1 MNTQL
6 ILFPQNYKGYT
17 YTSASIFEYVVDGIN
32 FTTIMAAPALTNV
45 GTPIDDLILQP
56 PTIINSW
63 YKSRS
68 TITIP
73 FAYASAGLV
82 SGLIFTTDVPPA
94 PPPPVTQTISRVYQR
109 LSNLIPGA
117 QYTFTVD
124 SIASGS
130 GATISLR
137 VFNGATNTT
146 ISFGTFSPQGTS
158 HFLNFIPQTA
168 TDIIMVYVTHN
179 VPDTVHI
186 TKIAVKETI
195 IDPTKIYTDLL
206 DGQVICDLYEEEDI
220 PLTLS
225 VDDFTNVAEQV
236 KGYSKD
242 FDLPGTKRN
251 NRIFNNMFEVTRTVG
266 VAIFNPYVKTKC
278 VLKQDGFILFEGY
291 LRMIDIKDQEGEIS
305 YNVNLY
311 DEVIALKD
319 ELNERTFADL
329 DFSELDH
336 DYDWAVIKG
345 TFDDAVGLALINPL
359 NVTSPAYDPALGA
372 GRTNVLKYPFID
384 WTHQHIEG
392 GTGSA
397 NAFVGQPELTTL
409 EQAFRPCIQLKYI
422 IDKIFNA
429 SSFGYTSAYFN
440 ASGFE
445 KLFMDF
451 NWGSGQSPV
460 QFSTT
465 GDTVQLSGGAVN
477 DAQLAFTEVLFPS
490 PITAWGAE
498 AGFDT
503 ATSIFTA
510 TSTNVAYNLNYTAV
524 FLFTGTTTLNLRW
537 FNSST
542 GLSVDVASIAGVVG
556 QQYNYNGFISQILTN
571 IGDTL
576 SMQFSSSGGVG
587 LVKQNNTYGGAII
600 ANVFGA
606 ASNSAA
612 TSQQL
617 LQTLRGEL
625 GQWEFLDGLTT
636 MFNLVSM
643 KDENN
648 ENNILIEPYRDI
660 FAINGNSGT
669 ISDLTLASR
678 SIEHDWTDKVDASE
692 MELKPLTNLNRKSTF
707 KFAEDDDDYAFNVY
721 KNSTGSLYGS
731 KTISQISMDILEGTE
746 EIIVEPFAATV
757 SKPLDSGS
765 NIIAPALYSMND
777 NGTSEGFDNMPRIFY
792 NNGEKTIAAGGTYF
806 VPAQNLVTWQN
817 YGSYLQF
824 SHLTVIPTNF
834 SATTFDFVFESGML
848 IGLGPSPINNLYNR
862 FWAPYFNQLYH
873 ADTRI
878 MDLKVNLTPGDV
890 ANFKFY
896 DKVMIKNRSFRVN
909 KIEYKPNALAT
920 VEFIL
925 IP

>member
-1 MNTQL
+1 M
-6 ILFPQNYKGYT
+6 
-17 YTSASIFEYVVDGIN
+17 
-32 FTTIMAAPALTNV
+32 
-45 GTPIDDLILQP
+45 
-56 PTIINSW
+56 
-63 YKSRS
+63 
-68 TITIP
+68 
-73 FAYASAGLV
+73 
-82 SGLIFTTDVPPA
+82 
-94 PPPPVTQTISRVYQR
+94 
-109 LSNLIPGA
+109 
-117 QYTFTVD
+117 
-124 SIASGS
+124 
-130 GATISLR
+130 
-137 VFNGATNTT
+137 
-146 ISFGTFSPQGTS
+146 
-158 HFLNFIPQTA
+158 
-168 TDIIMVYVTHN
+168 
-179 VPDTVHI
+179 
-186 TKIAVKETI
+186 
-195 IDPTKIYTDLL
+195 
-206 DGQVICDLYEEEDI
+206 
-220 PLTLS
+220 
-225 VDDFTNVAEQV
+225 
-236 KGYSKD
+236 
-242 FDLPGTKRN
+242 
-251 NRIFNNMFEVTRTVG
+251 
-266 VAIFNPYVKTKC
+266 AIFNPYVKTKC

-372 GRTNVLKYPFID
+372 GSTNVLKYPFID

-440 ASGFE
+440 TSGFE

-542 GLSVDVASIAGVVG
+542 GLSVDAGSIAGVVG

-707 KFAEDDDDYAFNVY
+707 KFAEDDDEYAFNV
-721 KNSTGSLYGS
+721 
-731 KTISQISMDILEGTE
+731 
-746 EIIVEPFAATV
+746 
-757 SKPLDSGS
+757 
-765 NIIAPALYSMND
+765 
-777 NGTSEGFDNMPRIFY
+777 Y

-878 MDLKVNLTPGDV
+878 MDLKVNLTPADV

-896 DKVMIKNRSFRVN
+896 DKVMIKNRSFGVN